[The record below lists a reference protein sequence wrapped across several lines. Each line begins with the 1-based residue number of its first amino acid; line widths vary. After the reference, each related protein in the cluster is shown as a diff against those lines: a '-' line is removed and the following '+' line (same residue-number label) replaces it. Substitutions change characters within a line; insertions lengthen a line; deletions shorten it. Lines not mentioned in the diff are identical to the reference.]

1 MQTYSNMNAVYVETL
16 IIKMY
21 HSLEEWKEFKSVVR
35 DLMISTRSFG
45 SQENTFYEHE
55 RKVSSDLKSNFA
67 L

>member
-1 MQTYSNMNAVYVETL
+1 MYSNMNPVYVETL

-21 HSLEEWKEFKSVVR
+21 NSIENWKEFKSVVR

-55 RKVSSDLKSNFA
+55 RKVSYFL
-67 L
+67 